1 MKLQTPVKR
10 EISFTAT
17 TNGLKKM
24 ALSAVSLDD
33 KPATPS
39 VKVAAKPART
49 KNTWMDEFNLKS
61 YLILKRALDIAAAGT
76 LLIILAPLLIVIAI
90 LIRMDS
96 PGGAIFAQER
106 VGTRVSSKNGKKTWE
121 LQPFTVYKFRS
132 MRQNSK
138 NDVHREFVQ
147 AFIKNDSAKMS
158 AIQNG
163 KAGDG
168 VFKIVDDPRVTKIG
182 KFLRKTSLD
191 ELPQLWNVVR
201 GDMSL
206 VGPRPPLAYE
216 VDVYTPRHLRRLEAQ
231 PGMTGV
237 WQISARSTVDFE
249 KMVDLDVWYS
259 ENQSIWEDLRILF
272 MTPIAV
278 ARGKGAA

>member
-1 MKLQTPVKR
+1 
-10 EISFTAT
+10 
-17 TNGLKKM
+17 M

>member
-1 MKLQTPVKR
+1 MKLQTPIKPG
-10 EISFTAT
+10 ISLADT
-17 TNGLKKM
+17 TNALKKM
-24 ALSAVSLDD
+24 ALPAVSL
-33 KPATPS
+33 KSSSAAPTAS
-39 VKVAAKPART
+39 KAAKPARAT
-49 KNTWMDEFNLKS
+49 NMQMDEFKLRS
-61 YLILKRALDIAAAGT
+61 YLILKRALDIVAAGT
-76 LLIILAPLLIVIAI
+76 LLIILAPLLLVIAI

-106 VGTRVSSKNGKKTWE
+106 VGTRVGIKNGKKTWE

-138 NDVHREFVQ
+138 NDVHKEFVQ
-147 AFIKNDSAKMS
+147 AFIKNDSAKMN

-168 VFKIVDDPRVTKIG
+168 VFKIVDDPRVTKMG

-191 ELPQLWNVVR
+191 ELPQLWNVLR

-259 ENQSIWEDLRILF
+259 ENQSIWEDLKILF

>member
-1 MKLQTPVKR
+1 MKLQTVKR
-10 EISFTAT
+10 GISFTST
-17 TNGLKKM
+17 TNGLKKL
-24 ALSAVSLDD
+24 ALSAVSLDGGSAAPVSAS
-33 KPATPS
+33 KPAS
-39 VKVAAKPART
+39 AKNAR
-49 KNTWMDEFNLKS
+49 MDEFKFKS
-61 YLILKRALDIAAAGT
+61 YLFMKRALDIFASAT
-76 LLIILAPLLIVIAI
+76 LLIFLAPLMVTIAI

-96 PGGAIFAQER
+96 PGGAVFAQER
-106 VGTRVSSKNGKKTWE
+106 VGTRVGYKNGKKTWE

-147 AFIKNDSAKMS
+147 AFIKNDSAKMN
-158 AIQNG
+158 AMQNG
-163 KAGDG
+163 KGGDA
-168 VFKIVDDPRVTKIG
+168 VFKIVDDPRVTNIG
-182 KFLRKTSLD
+182 KFIRKTSLD
-191 ELPQLWNVVR
+191 ELPQLWNVLR

-237 WQISARSTVDFE
+237 WQISARSTVDFD
-249 KMVDLDVWYS
+249 KMVELDVWYS
-259 ENQSIWEDLRILF
+259 ENQSIWSDLKILF

-278 ARGKGAA
+278 VRGKGAA